1 MRTDKSTKDTE
12 IYNTRLARSD
22 VAFCVLNRFNNHD
35 IRILLLP
42 FPSLSRHQPGL
53 SKQSANSVMLD
64 FTPAQYHYLQILIG
78 LTHVISLSLL
88 SFLIPRQAPRLYQ
101 WKRLT
106 WGKVCLF
113 LFLVD
118 CWLFIFFSGLLL
130 TGIGTRNSTLCAVT
144 IWSCLFFQGS
154 VKTLKYAFL
163 VEKSYIVWSGGR
175 RISRFRTKVYRMSS
189 AVLLGHIV
197 FSPFLVKNNHVREDR
212 ICVIVFSHPVLFS
225 MGAAD
230 LSLYVA
236 FTWLFLLPLRRTH
249 IFSPRLRDVAR
260 KTLYG
265 TVVALTI
272 SAGNVVAVAVLAGI
286 EMAQVCMISC
296 VLDVTLNALVLYR
309 VSSGAS
315 SYSVNHPTIPEI
327 NVTKSSTA
335 VKTRWSPMNKI
346 DQVGTVNT
354 YRDGAIE
361 RRHSV

>member
-1 MRTDKSTKDTE
+1 MSPFVSTG
-12 IYNTRLARSD
+12 
-22 VAFCVLNRFNNHD
+22 FNNHD

-78 LTHVISLSLL
+78 LTHVIT
-88 SFLIPRQAPRLYQ
+88 PRLYQ

-118 CWLFIFFSGLLL
+118 CWAVID
-130 TGIGTRNSTLCAVT
+130 RNRNEKFN
-144 IWSCLFFQGS
+144 I
-154 VKTLKYAFL
+154 TLKYAFL
-163 VEKSYIVWSGGR
+163 VEKSKTTR
-175 RISRFRTKVYRMSS
+175 RGK
-189 AVLLGHIV
+189 
-197 FSPFLVKNNHVREDR
+197 EDA
-212 ICVIVFSHPVLFS
+212 I
-225 MGAAD
+225 
-230 LSLYVA
+230 
-236 FTWLFLLPLRRTH
+236 
-249 IFSPRLRDVAR
+249 
-260 KTLYG
+260 
-265 TVVALTI
+265 
-272 SAGNVVAVAVLAGI
+272 GNVVAVAVLAGI
-286 EMAQVCMISC
+286 EMAQ
-296 VLDVTLNALVLYR
+296 VTLNALVLYR